1 MVTQR
6 FENAA
11 HDAVAARVDFDTGL
25 LAVGGGDVAH
35 SIGVDGTVVEFYT
48 VGNVLHVFLADGL
61 IGPYLV
67 DFLLDILRMGE
78 LSCQVTV
85 VGEQQYTSGVAVQT
99 SHRIDAL
106 FTGTFHEI
114 HDGFAAVGIVTGCDT
129 VFGLVK
135 QDVALLFGGYD
146 FTVIFNDI
154 LGRDLHA
161 EFCYHDIV
169 DHDKAFLDIFISNTA
184 RADAGIGHELVQ
196 ANFHVR
202 IDSGLLI
209 ENTLGLGG
217 KAHLGLGTLALGAL
231 LIATGALLI
240 ATLTLLVT
248 ALTLLVTALTLL
260 VTTGA
265 LLIATLTLLVTTLL
279 TGLITALTLLV
290 TTLLTGLITALALL
304 VTTLLTGLIALTLLV
319 TTLLTG
325 LITLTLLVAAFLL
338 LFGIHS
344 CTFGISVL
352 FACSLRLRITLLIAG
367 LVATL
372 TLLVTAL
379 TGLIAALTLLVT
391 ALTGLIALTMVT
403 ARTLLI
409 TLLLLITFSL
419 GIVLF
424 TLTGLMSGVFY
435 LFITTAFNDF
445 FRIVVALANSWPLGL
460 FQIVV
465 HIVLKL
471 V

>member
-99 SHRIDAL
+99 SHWIDAL

-202 IDSGLLI
+202 INSGLLI

-290 TTLLTGLITALALL
+290 TALLTGLITALALL
-304 VTTLLTGLIALTLLV
+304 VTALTGLIA
-319 TTLLTG
+319 
-325 LITLTLLVAAFLL
+325 LTLLVAAFLL

-403 ARTLLI
+403 AGTLLI

>member
-1 MVTQR
+1 MVAQR

-61 IGPYLV
+61 IGPHLV
-67 DFLLDILRMGE
+67 DFLLDILRVSE
-78 LSCQVTV
+78 LGSQVTV

-196 ANFHVR
+196 ANFHVG

-231 LIATGALLI
+231 LIAALALLVT
-240 ATLTLLVT
+240 TLTLLVS

-265 LLIATLTLLVTTLL
+265 LLIAALTLLVTTLL

-290 TTLLTGLITALALL
+290 TSLLTGLITALALL
-304 VTTLLTGLIALTLLV
+304 VTALTGLIALTLLV

-391 ALTGLIALTMVT
+391 ALTGLITLTMVT
-403 ARTLLI
+403 AGTLLI

-424 TLTGLMSGVFY
+424 TLTGLMRGVFY

>member
-6 FENAA
+6 FKNAA

-61 IGPYLV
+61 IGPHLV
-67 DFLLDILRMGE
+67 DFLLDILRVSE
-78 LSCQVTV
+78 LGSQVTV

-114 HDGFAAVGIVTGCDT
+114 HDGFAAVGVVTGGDT

-154 LGRDLHA
+154 LGRDFHA

-196 ANFHVR
+196 ANFHVG

-231 LIATGALLI
+231 LIASGALLVT
-240 ATLTLLVT
+240 TLTLLVT

-260 VTTGA
+260 VATGA

-279 TGLITALTLLV
+279 TGLVA
-290 TTLLTGLITALALL
+290 ALALL
-304 VTTLLTGLIALTLLV
+304 VTALALLIALTGLV
-319 TTLLTG
+319 TALTG

-344 CTFGISVL
+344 CTFGISIL
-352 FACSLRLRITLLIAG
+352 FACGLRLRITLLIAG

-391 ALTGLIALTMVT
+391 ALTGLITLTMVT
-403 ARTLLI
+403 AGTLLI

-424 TLTGLMSGVFY
+424 TLTGLMRGVFY